1 MGVGKG
7 SCALG
12 LWGCRV
18 TGLQCLGLWGPQGAE
33 SGTGVPGPGCV
44 PGGAAGSAVPVPQV
58 QWDCMNPKYKIK
70 KRNYKN
76 SGVVVLLDLKVSA
89 WEQCQAV
96 PSSVGQGCLTQVPL
110 EDPQGLLLPGLHH
123 GRLPDPFHGESL
135 PDSRDTPVALLT
147 QGDPRCPL
155 PQVAIDFTASNGD
168 PRNSC
173 SLHYINPYQ
182 PNEYLKALVA
192 VGEICQ
198 DYDRLV
204 ALADLPRTPI
214 THCDVHP
221 GVRSAGDRHPGM
233 ASELLTPL
241 PLQR

>member
-1 MGVGKG
+1 MEGLESSGESVMDGVAG
-7 SCALG
+7 SGGWQLHPGAVG
-12 LWGCRV
+12 VQGFGAVGSPGCRV
-18 TGLQCLGLWGPQGAE
+18 APGLGLCPRQGPQA
-33 SGTGVPGPGCV
+33 VR
-44 PGGAAGSAVPVPQV
+44 VPVPQV

-89 WEQCQAV
+89 WELCWAV
-96 PSSVGQGCLTQVPL
+96 LSCARLCPAPWAGVGLTQVPL

-123 GRLPDPFHGESL
+123 GRLPDPFHGEQRPL
-135 PDSRDTPVALLT
+135 PTSRDTPVALLT
-147 QGDPRCPL
+147 LGDPHCPH

-204 ALADLPRTPI
+204 VALAGPPGPHTLVTP
-214 THCDVHP
+214 
-221 GVRSAGDRHPGM
+221 G
-233 ASELLTPL
+233 LLVTGT
-241 PLQR
+241 Q